1 MESFFDR
8 YRNPM
13 ILGAV
18 LLAQLLGL
26 AIQVKR
32 PLNPQHPDAGSVR
45 LIRLWAATV
54 VTPIERLFHAVGQGT
69 RTAWH
74 DYVNVGALRHENQAL
89 RDENEQLRIAQARLN
104 EDANQAHRLQAL
116 LDFKEKFVSRTL
128 AAQVVGASASEQ
140 SRVLY
145 IDKGSRDGL
154 QPGMAVITPQ
164 GIVGKVRDVFPLGS
178 QVLVINDTASGV
190 GAILEKSR
198 LYGVVKGKASGDL
211 MLDHIMGDEKV
222 ERGETIV
229 TSGGDRIFPKG
240 LPVGTIADVSP
251 GSDLFLNIRVKPAA
265 DLNRLEEVLIITEMA
280 ATSGNA
286 GGTSQRAAD
295 IMAQR
300 LPGLTPKPP
309 QPAPAKTSELTK
321 PTAAN
326 AASLAA
332 KPAPKISK
340 PAESAPANTTATTAN
355 QPKPKP
361 VVKRSVN
368 PPASQSPAQQPSPT
382 KPDATP
388 QEKAPPTSP
397 TTSPTTSPAETQP
410 QPPAPEN
417 TPPQ

>member
-211 MLDHIMGDEKV
+211 MLDHVMGDEKV

-280 ATSGNA
+280 ATSENA

-309 QPAPAKTSELTK
+309 PTKTDATK
-321 PTAAN
+321 PATSASAAPP
-326 AASLAA
+326 AA
-332 KPAPKISK
+332 KPKISK
-340 PAESAPANTTATTAN
+340 PATPAATTAAGAAVPS

-361 VVKRSVN
+361 AVK
-368 PPASQSPAQQPSPT
+368 PPAKPVIAQPQAQQTPPT
-382 KPDATP
+382 KPEAAP
-388 QEKAPPTSP
+388 QEKSPPTSP
-397 TTSPTTSPAETQP
+397 TTSPTTSPAENQP
-410 QPPAPEN
+410 QPPPPEN
-417 TPPQ
+417 APPQ

>member
-32 PLNPQHPDAGSVR
+32 PLHPPNHCACSVR
-45 LIRLWAATV
+45 LIRLSAAPV
-54 VTPIERLFHAVGQGT
+54 LTPIERLFHAVGQGT
-69 RTAWH
+69 RTDWH

-116 LDFKEKFVSRTL
+116 LDFKEKFASRTL

-164 GIVGKVRDVFPLGS
+164 AIVGNVRDVFPLGS

-280 ATSGNA
+280 PSESAGATSHL
-286 GGTSQRAAD
+286 AAD

-309 QPAPAKTSELTK
+309 PQPPANKTDAT
-321 PTAAN
+321 
-326 AASLAA
+326 
-332 KPAPKISK
+332 KPAPSASAAPPAAKSKISK
-340 PAESAPANTTATTAN
+340 PAESAPANTTATTSN
-355 QPKPKP
+355 RPNPKP
-361 VVKRSVN
+361 
-368 PPASQSPAQQPSPT
+368 
-382 KPDATP
+382 
-388 QEKAPPTSP
+388 
-397 TTSPTTSPAETQP
+397 
-410 QPPAPEN
+410 
-417 TPPQ
+417 

>member
-211 MLDHIMGDEKV
+211 MLDHIM
-222 ERGETIV
+222 
-229 TSGGDRIFPKG
+229 
-240 LPVGTIADVSP
+240 
-251 GSDLFLNIRVKPAA
+251 
-265 DLNRLEEVLIITEMA
+265 
-280 ATSGNA
+280 
-286 GGTSQRAAD
+286 
-295 IMAQR
+295 AQR

-309 QPAPAKTSELTK
+309 QPAPATTATATKSTTS
-321 PTAAN
+321 AN
-326 AASLAA
+326 GLLPAA

-340 PAESAPANTTATTAN
+340 PAAPATAN
-355 QPKPKP
+355 ATGIATPNQLKPKP
-361 VVKRSVN
+361 VAKPPAN
-368 PPASQSPAQQPSPT
+368 PPASQSP
-382 KPDATP
+382 
-388 QEKAPPTSP
+388 
-397 TTSPTTSPAETQP
+397 
-410 QPPAPEN
+410 
-417 TPPQ
+417 

>member
-89 RDENEQLRIAQARLN
+89 RDENDQLRIAQARLN

-154 QPGMAVITPQ
+154 QPGMA
-164 GIVGKVRDVFPLGS
+164 
-178 QVLVINDTASGV
+178 
-190 GAILEKSR
+190 AISE
-198 LYGVVKGKASGDL
+198 
-211 MLDHIMGDEKV
+211 
-222 ERGETIV
+222 
-229 TSGGDRIFPKG
+229 
-240 LPVGTIADVSP
+240 
-251 GSDLFLNIRVKPAA
+251 
-265 DLNRLEEVLIITEMA
+265 
-280 ATSGNA
+280 NA

-309 QPAPAKTSELTK
+309 QPAPATTATATKSTTSTNGLS
-321 PTAAN
+321 P
-326 AASLAA
+326 AA

-340 PAESAPANTTATTAN
+340 PAAPATAN
-355 QPKPKP
+355 ATGIATPSLPKP
-361 VVKRSVN
+361 
-368 PPASQSPAQQPSPT
+368 
-382 KPDATP
+382 
-388 QEKAPPTSP
+388 
-397 TTSPTTSPAETQP
+397 
-410 QPPAPEN
+410 
-417 TPPQ
+417 

>member
-1 MESFFDR
+1 
-8 YRNPM
+8 
-13 ILGAV
+13 
-18 LLAQLLGL
+18 
-26 AIQVKR
+26 
-32 PLNPQHPDAGSVR
+32 
-45 LIRLWAATV
+45 
-54 VTPIERLFHAVGQGT
+54 
-69 RTAWH
+69 
-74 DYVNVGALRHENQAL
+74 RHENQAL
-89 RDENEQLRIAQARLN
+89 RDENDQLRIAQARLN

-211 MLDHIMGDEKV
+211 MLDHVMGDEKV

-240 LPVGTIADVSP
+240 LPVGTVADVSP

-265 DLNRLEEVLIITEMA
+265 DLNRLEEVLVITEMA
-280 ATSGNA
+280 VTSESA

-300 LPGLTPKPP
+300 LPGLTPKPVTET
-309 QPAPAKTSELTK
+309 PAKIPAATK
-321 PTAAN
+321 PVTASS
-326 AASLAA
+326 AASAPA

-340 PAESAPANTTATTAN
+340 PATPAVTTATG
-355 QPKPKP
+355 P
-361 VVKRSVN
+361 SN
-368 PPASQSPAQQPSPT
+368 PP
-382 KPDATP
+382 
-388 QEKAPPTSP
+388 PPP
-397 TTSPTTSPAETQP
+397 PN
-410 QPPAPEN
+410 PAP
-417 TPPQ
+417 

>member
-1 MESFFDR
+1 MKSFLDP
-8 YRNPM
+8 YSNPV
-13 ILGAV
+13 IVGAV
-18 LLAQLLGL
+18 LLSQLLGL
-26 AIQVKR
+26 AVQVKR

-69 RTAWH
+69 RIAWH

-154 QPGMAVITPQ
+154 QPGMAVITPL

-198 LYGVVKGKASGDL
+198 LYGVVKGKPSGDL

-265 DLNRLEEVLIITEMA
+265 DLNRLEEVLVITEM
-280 ATSGNA
+280 TTISESA

-309 QPAPAKTSELTK
+309 QENPAKIPAATKSTTS
-321 PTAAN
+321 AN
-326 AASLAA
+326 GLSPAA

-340 PAESAPANTTATTAN
+340 PATTAVTTA
-355 QPKPKP
+355 
-361 VVKRSVN
+361 SG
-368 PPASQSPAQQPSPT
+368 
-382 KPDATP
+382 ATV
-388 QEKAPPTSP
+388 
-397 TTSPTTSPAETQP
+397 
-410 QPPAPEN
+410 
-417 TPPQ
+417 

>member
-32 PLNPQHPDAGSVR
+32 PLNPLHPDAGSVR

-280 ATSGNA
+280 ATSENA

-309 QPAPAKTSELTK
+309 PQAPANKTDATK
-321 PTAAN
+321 PATSASAAPP
-326 AASLAA
+326 AA
-332 KPAPKISK
+332 KPKISK
-340 PAESAPANTTATTAN
+340 PATPAATTAAGAAVPS

-361 VVKRSVN
+361 AVK
-368 PPASQSPAQQPSPT
+368 PPAKPVIAQPQAQQTPPT
-382 KPDATP
+382 KPEAAP
-388 QEKAPPTSP
+388 QEKSPPTSP
-397 TTSPTTSPAETQP
+397 TTSPTTSPAENQP
-410 QPPAPEN
+410 QPSPEN

>member
-280 ATSGNA
+280 TSESA
-286 GGTSQRAAD
+286 GATSQRAAD

-300 LPGLTPKPP
+300 LPGLTPKSPP
-309 QPAPAKTSELTK
+309 QPPANKTDATK
-321 PTAAN
+321 PATSASAAP
-326 AASLAA
+326 LAA
-332 KPAPKISK
+332 KPKISK
-340 PAESAPANTTATTAN
+340 PATPAATTAAGAAVPSP
-355 QPKPKP
+355 PKPKP
-361 VVKRSVN
+361 VAKPPAN
-368 PPASQSPAQQPSPT
+368 PPASQSPAQQTPPT
-382 KPDATP
+382 KPEAAP
-388 QEKAPPTSP
+388 QKKSPPTSP
-397 TTSPTTSPAETQP
+397 TTSPTTSPAKNQP
-410 QPPAPEN
+410 QPSPEN

>member
-211 MLDHIMGDEKV
+211 MLDHVMGDEKV

-280 ATSGNA
+280 TSETVGA
-286 GGTSQRAAD
+286 TSQRAAD

-309 QPAPAKTSELTK
+309 QPVPATTATATKSATS
-321 PTAAN
+321 AN
-326 AASLAA
+326 GLSPAA

-340 PAESAPANTTATTAN
+340 PAAPATAN
-355 QPKPKP
+355 ATGIATPSQPKTVAKP
-361 VVKRSVN
+361 PAN
-368 PPASQSPAQQPSPT
+368 PPASQSPAQQTPPT
-382 KPDATP
+382 KPEAAP
-388 QEKAPPTSP
+388 QEKSPPTSP
-397 TTSPTTSPAETQP
+397 TTSPTTSPAENQP
-410 QPPAPEN
+410 QPSPEN
-417 TPPQ
+417 APPQ